1 MRPESIKSILVI
13 KPGAI
18 GDLLQITPTI
28 RELKRQLPEAR
39 ITVMVGIEGTI
50 PLFVHNPHVSEVL
63 VYDRKGLHKSIPAFL
78 RLLWRVVTTRYDMVI
93 NFQRSSIG
101 TWLITLAAMPRKVLV
116 YHKTRT
122 RRVHAV
128 LNHLETIRPLGIDP
142 EHVNLDLELHI
153 PVEDEQLAENK
164 LREGGLT
171 DRPLVAVNPGA
182 SSLIKC
188 WPTYKFSRLIE
199 RLQRELQVGVVV
211 VGGPEERYL
220 YDAIAE
226 GMEQPPLDLVGKTS
240 LLTLGAI
247 LKRCVT
253 LVSGDTGPLH
263 LATAVGARVVAL
275 FGAIDPDRTG
285 PMGIG
290 HVVVRHTEVP
300 CVPCMAKECMNP
312 VYLECMEKIEV
323 DEVFDIIAGMVRES
337 AVFSSRGY

>member
-1 MRPESIKSILVI
+1 MGRGNS
-13 KPGAI
+13 
-18 GDLLQITPTI
+18 
-28 RELKRQLPEAR
+28 
-39 ITVMVGIEGTI
+39 
-50 PLFVHNPHVSEVL
+50 
-63 VYDRKGLHKSIPAFL
+63 
-78 RLLWRVVTTRYDMVI
+78 
-93 NFQRSSIG
+93 
-101 TWLITLAAMPRKVLV
+101 
-116 YHKTRT
+116 
-122 RRVHAV
+122 
-128 LNHLETIRPLGIDP
+128 
-142 EHVNLDLELHI
+142 
-153 PVEDEQLAENK
+153 
-164 LREGGLT
+164 
-171 DRPLVAVNPGA
+171 
-182 SSLIKC
+182 
-188 WPTYKFSRLIE
+188 
-199 RLQRELQVGVVV
+199 
-211 VGGPEERYL
+211 YL

-263 LATAVGARVVAL
+263 LATAVGTRVIAL

-337 AVFSSRGY
+337 SIFSSRGY

>member
-1 MRPESIKSILVI
+1 MRAESIKSILVI

-28 RELKRQLPEAR
+28 RELKKRLPDAR

-50 PLFVHNPHVSEVL
+50 PLFTHNPHVSAVL
-63 VYDRKGLHKSIPAFL
+63 AYDRKGRHKSLTAFF
-78 RLLWRVVTTRYDMVI
+78 RLLWQIVTTRYDMVI

-101 TWLITLAAMPRKVLV
+101 TWLITLAALPLNVLV

-128 LNHLETIRPLGIDP
+128 LNHLETIRPLGIDT
-142 EHVNLDLELHI
+142 EKASLDLELHI
-153 PVEDEQLAENK
+153 TAEDEKIAE
-164 LREGGLT
+164 RMISDGGLLGK
-171 DRPLVAVNPGA
+171 PLIAVNPGA
-182 SSLIKC
+182 SNLIKC
-188 WPTYKFSRLIE
+188 WPPHKFSKLIS
-199 RLQRELQVGVVV
+199 RIQQELGAGVVV
-211 VGGPEERYL
+211 VGGPWEKYL
-220 YDAIAE
+220 YDSIVE
-226 GMEQPPLDLVGKTS
+226 GMDNPPLNLIGETS

-263 LATAVGARVVAL
+263 LATAVGTPVVAL

-285 PMGIG
+285 PVGTG
-290 HVVVRHTEVP
+290 HVVIRHTEVS
-300 CVPCMAKECMNP
+300 CVPCMAKKCVNP

-323 DEVFDIIAGMVRES
+323 DEVFDVVATMVR
-337 AVFSSRGY
+337 FPRTNSSLLS

>member
-1 MRPESIKSILVI
+1 MKPESIKSILVI

-28 RELKRQLPEAR
+28 RELKRRLPGAR
-39 ITVMVGIEGTI
+39 ITVMVGIEGTV
-50 PLFVHNPHVSEVL
+50 PLFIHNPHVSEVL

-78 RLLWRVVTTRYDMVI
+78 RLLWQIASTRYDLVI

-122 RRVHAV
+122 KRVHAV
-128 LNHLETIRPLGIDP
+128 LNHLETICPLGIDID
-142 EHVNLDLELHI
+142 HADLELELH
-153 PVEDEQLAENK
+153 VSAEDEQLAERMI
-164 LREGGLT
+164 LEGGLA
-171 DRPLVAVNPGA
+171 DRPLIAINPGA

-188 WPTYKFSRLIE
+188 WPTHKFSKLIE
-199 RLQRELQVGVVV
+199 RLQRELQLGVVV
-211 VGGPEERYL
+211 VGGAGERYL
-220 YDAIAE
+220 FDAIAE
-226 GMEQPPLDLVGKTS
+226 GMEKPPLDLVGKTS

-263 LATAVGARVVAL
+263 LATAVGTRVIAL

-285 PMGIG
+285 PVGSG
-290 HVVVRHTEVP
+290 HVIVRHTDVP
-300 CVPCMAKECMNP
+300 CVPCKDRECINP
-312 VYLECMEKIEV
+312 AYLECMEKIEV
-323 DEVFDIIAGMVRES
+323 GEVFDIIAGMVRECDKI
-337 AVFSSRGY
+337 

>member
-28 RELKRQLPEAR
+28 RELKRRLPNAR
-39 ITVMVGIEGTI
+39 ITVMVGIEGTV
-50 PLFVHNPHVSEVL
+50 PLFIHNPHVSEVL
-63 VYDRKGLHKSIPAFL
+63 VYDRKGLHKSISVFL
-78 RLLWRVVTTRYDMVI
+78 RLLWRVITTRYDLVV

-101 TWLITLAAMPRKVLV
+101 TWLITLAALPRKVLV

-128 LNHLETIRPLGIDP
+128 LNHLETIRPLGIDI
-142 EHVNLDLELHI
+142 EHADLELELHV
-153 PVEDEQLAENK
+153 PVEDEQLAETII
-164 LREGGLT
+164 LAAGLAG
-171 DRPLVAVNPGA
+171 RPLIAINPGA

-188 WPTYKFSRLIE
+188 WPTHKFSKLIE

-211 VGGPEERYL
+211 VGGPGEQYL
-220 YDAIAE
+220 YDSIAE
-226 GMEQPPLDLVGKTS
+226 VMEQPPLDLVGKTS

-247 LKRCVT
+247 LKRCET

-263 LATAVGARVVAL
+263 LATAVGTLVVAL

-290 HVVVRHTEVP
+290 HIIVRHTDVP

-312 VYLECMEKIEV
+312 VYLECMERIEV
-323 DEVFDIIAGMVRES
+323 EEVFDIIAGMVRES
-337 AVFSSRGY
+337 GNLSSRG